1 MGSKFWVNETM
12 IPTRS
17 LGEPRHVLNTPQEA
31 SFRVPRQVGLY
42 VGASRLS

>member
-17 LGEPRHVLNTPQEA
+17 PCEPRHVLYTPQEA
-31 SFRVPRQVGLY
+31 SFRVPRQVSLY
-42 VGASRLS
+42 VGASGLI